1 MPSPFPGM
9 DPYLEDPTGWGGVH
23 LALIV
28 AIQAELNRV
37 LPAGFVAKIDE
48 YVWVRDTDE
57 DRSLLGKPDA
67 FVPQAR
73 RPGRGGTAVARPVTA
88 PTVRG
93 SLPNS
98 RKRKNRVVQVVTAR
112 GHSVLTAVEVLSP
125 SNKDSGEDRDL
136 YVQKRRG
143 YLASVN
149 LVEIDLLRSGNRLPM
164 GRPTPPTSD
173 YYVFSCRKDEY
184 PATAVWAFTV
194 RDELPVIPIPISAE
208 YPDAPLDLLA
218 ALDRVYDE
226 GRYAESVE
234 YDSPP
239 TPPLRP
245 TDAVW
250 AAEFLK
256 KPAKKKKKSG
266 PPPGPAA

>member
-9 DPYLEDPTGWGGVH
+9 DPYLEDPSGWSGVH
-23 LALIV
+23 TPLIV

-37 LPAGFVAKIDE
+37 LPKGFVARLDE
-48 YVWVRDTDE
+48 YVWVRDTE
-57 DRSLLGKPDA
+57 DADRRLLGRPDA
-67 FVPQAR
+67 FVPEPR
-73 RPGRGGTAVARPVTA
+73 RSGRGVTAVARAVTA

-98 RKRKNRVVQVVTAR
+98 RKRKNRVVQIVTAR
-112 GHSVLTAVEVLSP
+112 GQTVLTVIEVLSP
-125 SNKDSGEDRDL
+125 SNKDPGEDRDL
-136 YVQKRRG
+136 YTQKRRG

-184 PATAVWAFTV
+184 PGTAAWAFTV
-194 RDELPVIPIPISAE
+194 RDELPVVPVPISAGRA
-208 YPDAPLDLLA
+208 DVPLDLRA
-218 ALDRVYDE
+218 ALDRVYDD
-226 GRYAESVE
+226 GRYAEILD

-245 TDAVW
+245 TDAEW
-250 AAEFLK
+250 AAELLK
-256 KPAKKKKKSG
+256 KVAKRRKK
-266 PPPGPAA
+266 